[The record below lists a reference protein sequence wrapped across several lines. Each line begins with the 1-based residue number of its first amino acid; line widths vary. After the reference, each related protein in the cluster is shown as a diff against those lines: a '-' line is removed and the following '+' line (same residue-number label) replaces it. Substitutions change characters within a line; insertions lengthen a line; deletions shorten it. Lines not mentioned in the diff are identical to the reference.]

1 MVKNIN
7 ITYRNIYFGRFL
19 IQIVVLHM
27 LLFFG
32 SCNNEEIEK
41 NVIEQSLNLQID
53 NKQFR
58 LVNDNFSAEET
69 CSDFLINISYENLEN
84 NLKIGFV
91 LSKNGD
97 LKVISLIDWKSSN
110 IYHSPDFNP
119 LGLLSIKNFKY
130 DEVNRHLHFDFDGE
144 LIKTID
150 GNDNLDTN
158 KERLKIKGTFTINN
172 LKSKECI
179 LYNPEL
185 TFAVPELKFV
195 TTTMGGEF
203 NPARYPNPYVFR
215 FYSNNGYR
223 ILIQTKSDLWNLG
236 KGTYSF
242 DQSSLE
248 NRIDFEHY
256 IGIFRAT
263 QLLSI
268 RDIDWKKF
276 ETSGS
281 YTIKEHV
288 IINGQKV
295 TKGEINLQVY
305 DNGVLKHNISNAKF
319 EVTGFN

>member
-1 MVKNIN
+1 
-7 ITYRNIYFGRFL
+7 
-19 IQIVVLHM
+19 M

-58 LVNDNFSAEET
+58 LVNDNFTAEET

-110 IYHSPDFNP
+110 FYQSPDFNP
-119 LGLLSIKNFKY
+119 VGLLSIKNFKY

-158 KERLKIKGTFTINN
+158 KERLKIKGTFNINN

-179 LYNPEL
+179 FYNPEL
-185 TFAVPELKFV
+185 TFEVPELKFV
-195 TTTMGGEF
+195 TTTMGGAF
-203 NPARYPNPYVFR
+203 NPARYPNPYVFS

-223 ILIQTKSDLWNLG
+223 ILIQTKFDLWNVE
-236 KGTYSF
+236 KGTRNF

-248 NRIDFEHY
+248 NKIDFEQY

-263 QLLSI
+263 QLLNI
-268 RDIDWKKF
+268 RDIDWKKYQ
-276 ETSGS
+276 TSGN
-281 YTIKEHV
+281 YTILGHQ
-288 IINGQKV
+288 IINGRKV
-295 TKGEINLQVY
+295 TNGEFNLRVFE
-305 DNGVLKHNISNAKF
+305 NGILKHNVINAKF
-319 EVTGFN
+319 EGIGL

>member
-1 MVKNIN
+1 MSILFVFI
-7 ITYRNIYFGRFL
+7 FL
-19 IQIVVLHM
+19 
-27 LLFFG
+27 F
-32 SCNNEEIEK
+32 SCTKDEEIL
-41 NVIEQSLNLQID
+41 IDQSLNIQIENKKFQLISD
-53 NKQFR
+53 NL
-58 LVNDNFSAEET
+58 LVEET
-69 CSDFLINISYENLEN
+69 CSDLLINVSYENSEN

-97 LKVISLIDWKSSN
+97 LKAISLIDWKSSN
-110 IYHSPDFNP
+110 FYHSPDFNP

-130 DEVNRHLHFDFDGE
+130 DEVSRHLHFDLDGE

-150 GNDNLDTN
+150 DNDNLDTN

-179 LYNPEL
+179 LYKPEL
-185 TFAVPELKFV
+185 TFEVPELKFV
-195 TTTMGGEF
+195 TTTMGGAF

-223 ILIQTKSDLWNLG
+223 ILIQTKYDLWNLE
-236 KGTYSF
+236 KGTYNF

-248 NRIDFEHY
+248 NRIDFEKY

-268 RDIDWKKF
+268 RDIDWKKYQ
-276 ETSGS
+276 TSGS
-281 YTIKEHV
+281 YTILGHQ

-295 TKGEINLQVY
+295 TNGEFNLQIF
-305 DNGVLKHNISNAKF
+305 DNGTLKHNITNAKF
-319 EVTGFN
+319 EVIGF